1 MGVSV
6 LGALRTEGS
15 VGLSSAPALGPAW
28 APAASFPE
36 RPPSPRGDSSGGHRD
51 HDTGEKAHEDRSK
64 EREWKGGN
72 KKKVGGQVKEEGK
85 ERREGKRRCQEG
97 GTADGPQP
105 KTHPAAPVGEG
116 TGHSAR
122 PCPEAH
128 SPGCLLSV
136 YTRRSTRGQVPK
148 AVSQLPGHQLCLG
161 GASKGRGPGP
171 HTPQPGARQR
181 ARARVLG
188 VCCRGWRADQSRS
201 CPRMGRRPRPLCL
214 PGPGARV
221 QLR

>member
-1 MGVSV
+1 MGASV

-64 EREWKGGN
+64 ERGWKGGN

-97 GTADGPQP
+97 GTVDGPQP
-105 KTHPAAPVGEG
+105 ETHPAAPVGEG
-116 TGHSAR
+116 AGHSAR

-136 YTRRSTRGQVPK
+136 YTKRSTRGQVPK
-148 AVSQLPGHQLCLG
+148 AVSQLPGPP
-161 GASKGRGPGP
+161 AMPGRPLEGE
-171 HTPQPGARQR
+171 GARTSHPTAGSEA
-181 ARARVLG
+181 ARTCMCVG
-188 VCCRGWRADQSRS
+188 CV
-201 CPRMGRRPRPLCL
+201 L
-214 PGPGARV
+214 PGLEG
-221 QLR
+221 